1 MENGQAQCR
10 QITLFGEELPAE
22 ATEVQRDRNG
32 HYLPGSSGNPSGKR
46 KPTWAEREALE
57 KIRGLAGGVAE
68 KMAELLEDGETP
80 ANVKVKIL
88 EIILE
93 RTYGKP
99 EAAVRLKAETESSE
113 AARARLD
120 AIAARIRLEIGN

>member
-22 ATEVQRDRNG
+22 AAEVQRDRNG

-88 EIILE
+88 EIILD

-99 EAAVRLKAETESSE
+99 EAALKLTTAQQSVN
-113 AARARLD
+113 AAQER
-120 AIAARIRLEIGN
+120 IAAIVSRIRIEG